1 MLKVLIITWRF
12 WLPLK
17 HAMYQSG
24 GCNDMPASLPGLEQK
39 LEIQMRRSVQYDRQE
54 DYLCVM
60 SASKMDNK
68 SDRSKQK
75 QTSEQDG
82 HSYD

>member
-12 WLPLK
+12 WLAFE
-17 HAMYQSG
+17 HAMYQSA
-24 GCNDMPASLPGLEQK
+24 GCSDMPASPEGLEQK

-54 DYLCVM
+54 DYLCAM
-60 SASKMDNK
+60 SASLMNNK
-68 SDRSKQK
+68 RDRSKQK